1 MLHVAVAY
9 LFSIATANYTNAYDN
24 ISLGH
29 SGENGGRG
37 DGDSL
42 LMKRGYSRL
51 ADKRYRR
58 LADKGRRLLSLT
70 DNCDLRGNVLQLE
83 YHANIFK
90 RIQLFN
96 SSVIELQGP

>member
-29 SGENGGRG
+29 GGENGGRG
-37 DGDSL
+37 DGDSR
-42 LMKRGYSRL
+42 LMNRGYSRL

-58 LADKGRRLLSLT
+58 LADKGRSLLSLT
-70 DNCDLRGNVLQLE
+70 DNCDLRGMCCNLNIRPIFLKGSSFLTVL
-83 YHANIFK
+83 
-90 RIQLFN
+90 
-96 SSVIELQGP
+96 